1 MKLLVAGKL
10 GEKKQVEVEFFM
22 LSFHGCLS
30 YQVEKGLILI
40 EILVKEF

>member
-10 GEKKQVEVEFFM
+10 EKKNEVEDEFFI

-30 YQVEKGLILI
+30 CRVEKGLSLD
-40 EILVKEF
+40 